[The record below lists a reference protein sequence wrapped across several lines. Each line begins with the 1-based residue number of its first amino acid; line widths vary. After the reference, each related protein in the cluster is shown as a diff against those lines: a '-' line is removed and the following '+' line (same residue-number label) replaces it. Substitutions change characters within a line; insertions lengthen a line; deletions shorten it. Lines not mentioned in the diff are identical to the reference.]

1 MNKKMLV
8 SLLSLSL
15 LATGCET
22 SNSNS
27 KEKDIRYVHSVH
39 NNECYELLG
48 DIYFSNLGVIVK
60 TKEYGKLHFSA
71 GTYIIVYDKCPICDK
86 ELSESET

>member
-8 SLLSLSL
+8 GLLSISL

-22 SNSNS
+22 SNS
-27 KEKDIRYVHSVH
+27 KEKDIRYIHSIY
-39 NNECYELLG
+39 NNECYELLNYSWG
-48 DIYFSNLGVIVK
+48 NSGAIVK
-60 TKEYGKLHFSA
+60 TKEYGELFFSA